1 MSFNKHEGLGL
12 KHCHGSNA
20 FTECVNDMVNIYEY
34 INKYNPNKKCKISI
48 VFDDVIADI
57 INNEKLIQYRQN
69 CLRAEEN

>member
-34 INKYNPNKKCKISI
+34 INEYNPNKKCKI
-48 VFDDVIADI
+48 
-57 INNEKLIQYRQN
+57 
-69 CLRAEEN
+69 